1 MWSAQVRKSF
11 VHSDSR
17 WHKMMIISPS
27 YTLLGIHRGDPLYLT
42 SWTLNR
48 WEIHINSIEST
59 KEIINNDIFRPS
71 CYNITFARWGPR
83 CLQRSRPLL
92 LAWSLVRS
100 SQLSVNGSF
109 NILERQQA
117 VVHAMWPLQVWIL
130 HIGKALED
138 LGSLKF
144 MAHERICLQLAHAHE
159 LKHHTFGLLRS
170 IGSSGD
176 TGSKTE
182 LKGYWDLMELSLS
195 LPFLQLRF
203 IFARCSVF
211 FNDT

>member
-11 VHSDSR
+11 VHSESR

-27 YTLLGIHRGDPLYLT
+27 YALLGIHRGDPLYLT

-59 KEIINNDIFRPS
+59 KEIMTSSDHLAIYFFLFGEDHDVCNAAVPCSSRNLS
-71 CYNITFARWGPR
+71 SGALSWLSMVLSTFWNVNR
-83 CLQRSRPLL
+83 
-92 LAWSLVRS
+92 
-100 SQLSVNGSF
+100 QLC
-109 NILERQQA
+109 
-117 VVHAMWPLQVWIL
+117 MWCAPLQVWIL

-159 LKHHTFGLLRS
+159 FKHHTFGLLRS
-170 IGSSGD
+170 IGSSSD

-182 LKGYWDLMELSLS
+182 LKGYWDLMELWLS

-203 IFARCSVF
+203 IFARCSSF